1 MPVQIAPLNHH
12 GLVDHETEVLL
23 GFLEA
28 EREHVLGILAGFS
41 EEQLRRPV
49 LPSGWNCLGLV
60 KHLALAD
67 EHYWFRC
74 VVAGESFD
82 FGPEGPNAEWQVGPD
97 ESAEDIFG
105 LYRDEIARSNAIIA
119 ATPLLE
125 PPRQLDPRWGEWGKR
140 FTDLRFVMLHVIKE
154 TATHAGH
161 LDAVA
166 ELLDGRQWIV
176 IGD

>member
-1 MPVQIAPLNHH
+1 
-12 GLVDHETEVLL
+12 VDHETEVLL
-23 GFLEA
+23 GFLDA
-28 EREHVLGILAGFS
+28 EREHVLGILEGFS

-49 LPSGWNCLGLV
+49 LPSGWNCLGMV

-82 FGPEGPNAEWQVGPD
+82 FLPEGRDAEWQLAPG
-97 ESAEDIFG
+97 ESAEDVFG

-119 ATPLLE
+119 ATPLLAA
-125 PPRQLDPRWGEWGKR
+125 PRQLDARWGEWGQR
-140 FTDLRFVMLHVIKE
+140 FTDLRFVMLHVLKE
-154 TATHAGH
+154 TAAHAGH
-161 LDAVA
+161 LDAAA

-176 IGD
+176 IGDR